1 MKSQGSQFW
10 KFTKA
15 KVASFAVDKNIQLGA
30 VYGFGVLTLNKAIF
44 WVELYV
50 VKDNYCVH
58 WLYPGPNNKGH
69 TLVDQSCSGQNIQQA
84 TSSLLDS

>member
-1 MKSQGSQFW
+1 M
-10 KFTKA
+10 
-15 KVASFAVDKNIQLGA
+15 ASFAVDKNIQLGA

-58 WLYPGPNNKGH
+58 WLYPGPSNKGH
-69 TLVDQSCSGQNIQQA
+69 TLVDQSCSGQNIQEAQL
-84 TSSLLDS
+84 TLDS